1 VTGAREAM
9 PAVELLD
16 EVEAFVV
23 DHCHRG
29 GEQDQP
35 FPFDRQPKHVQAAI
49 ALAAALREL
58 PQ

>member
-1 VTGAREAM
+1 MTGARESM
-9 PAVELLD
+9 PAVDLLD

-29 GEQDQP
+29 GDEDQAL
-35 FPFDRQPKHVQAAI
+35 PFDRQPKHVQAAI

-58 PQ
+58 PE